1 MKQIFKKIFLIGA
14 MLIFTQSIAADE
26 QTDLKEH
33 FLTKIDEVIVIV
45 EDKNLS
51 IDERNSNIISVLT
64 PMFDFELMAK
74 LSLGK
79 VWKKLP
85 KTDKKKFVNLY
96 VKRMEK
102 SYSSKV
108 DSYNNEK
115 VEVNKIEQPKK
126 NRILLITDLVSKEDS
141 LEIVYKYYKP
151 RKPKSEK
158 DSWLVYDVEIKGVSI
173 LKADK
178 AQFKEFLQT
187 KSITELMDVLVEKQ

>member
-1 MKQIFKKIFLIGA
+1 MIKKILLTCV
-14 MLIFTQSIAADE
+14 MLLLTQSLQADE

-33 FLTKIDEVIVIV
+33 FLTKIDEVILIV
-45 EDKNLS
+45 EDKALTK
-51 IDERNSNIISVLT
+51 DKRNTDIISVLT

-79 VWKKLP
+79 AWKKVP
-85 KTDKKKFVNLY
+85 KDDKQKFIDLY

-115 VEVNKIEQPKK
+115 VEVTKIEQPKK
-126 NRILLITDLVSKEDS
+126 NRIRLITDLVSTNDS

-151 RKPKSEK
+151 KKPKNQK

-187 KSITELMDVLVEKQ
+187 KSIHDLMDVLVDK

>member
-1 MKQIFKKIFLIGA
+1 MIKKILLVCMAI
-14 MLIFTQSIAADE
+14 LLTQSLHADE
-26 QTDLKEH
+26 QTELKKH
-33 FLTKIDEVIVIV
+33 FLNKIDEVILVV
-45 EDKNLS
+45 EDNTLSKN
-51 IDERNSNIISVLT
+51 ERNAEIISILT
-64 PMFDFELMAK
+64 PMFDFQLMAK

-79 VWKKLP
+79 SWKQMP
-85 KTDKKKFVNLY
+85 KKDKPRFVDLY

-115 VEVNKIEQPKK
+115 VKVQKILQPKR
-126 NRILLITDLVSKEDS
+126 NRIALITDLVSVDDS

-151 RKPKSEK
+151 KKPKKGK
-158 DSWLVYDVEIKGVSI
+158 DKWLVYDVEIKGVSI

-187 KSITELMDVLVEKQ
+187 KSIYELMDVLVKE